1 MRHLA
6 QCLFAVWLS
15 AQTPPAAP
23 AADDFSKTITDLAS
37 RDRKVQ
43 EAAIETL
50 GRLRDPRALIPLTA
64 LRQGTLFLMD
74 GLLVIVPTEKEKK
87 VFLKDGSELTP
98 LTEAISG
105 RIVVGPDGKP
115 TLTDVSTLK
124 RVVATNALKQKIA
137 PVLSSLSLA
146 SPDPDARKSAAGRM
160 GEDRAPESIPLL
172 EAAMAQEKDRWVR
185 LAMDEAIQMIRLVD
199 PDSSVRREA
208 AIHLGDIKGAN
219 AVPQL
224 KSMVTPGPDGKVP
237 ESNKTVI
244 DAAKAAIQNIE
255 SHEALTQTVST
266 TFEVLSLSSVLMM
279 IALGLAITFGVMGV
293 INMAHGEMLMIG
305 AYAAYTVQ
313 NVFQAVAPTHYDWYF
328 VVAVPVSF
336 LAAASMGMLIERTL
350 LQRLYGRPLESMLAT
365 WGISLMLQQLV
376 RSIYGAANVDIK
388 SPSYLTGGLQVM
400 SGLTLSYNRI
410 FIFVFSF
417 LCLLGIYL
425 LLYRSAIGLRIR
437 AVVQNRSMSACLGVA
452 TGRVDALT
460 FALGAGV
467 AGMAGCAL
475 SQLGTVGPGLGQT
488 YIVDAFMVV
497 VLGGVGKL
505 LGTVVAAFGIGG
517 VNKILE
523 SLIGSA
529 LPKWGPI
536 LSKVA
541 VLVLLILFLQKKPSG
556 LFAIKGRH
564 ADA

>member
-1 MRHLA
+1 LA
-6 QCLFAVWLS
+6 AWCL
-15 AQTPPAAP
+15 AQTPPAP
-23 AADDFSKTITDLAS
+23 AVDEFSKAVADLGS

-43 EAAIETL
+43 EAAIEVL
-50 GRLRDPRALIPLTA
+50 GRLRDPRALVPLTA
-64 LRQGTLFLMD
+64 LRQGTLFKMD
-74 GLLVIVPTEKEKK
+74 ELLVIVPTEKEKK
-87 VFLKDGSELTP
+87 VFLKDGTELAP
-98 LTEAISG
+98 LTEAITGKS
-105 RIVVGPDGKP
+105 VVGADGKP
-115 TLTDVSTLK
+115 KMVDVSTLK

-160 GEDRAPESIPLL
+160 GEDRSPDSIPLL
-172 EAAMAQEKDRWVR
+172 QAAMAAEKDRWVR
-185 LAMDEAIQMIRLVD
+185 LAMDEAIQMIRLTDAD
-199 PDSSVRREA
+199 PSVRREA
-208 AIHLGDIKGAN
+208 AEHLGAIHGAN
-219 AVPQL
+219 AVPQM
-224 KSMVTPGPDGKVP
+224 KVMIAPGPDGQPAEK
-237 ESNKTVI
+237 SRTVVV
-244 DAAKAAIQNIE
+244 AVKAAIQDIE
-255 SHEALTQTVST
+255 SHEALTQKVST

-305 AYAAYTVQ
+305 AYAAYSVQ
-313 NVFQAVAPTHYDWYF
+313 NVFQALMPAHYDWYF
-328 VVAVPVSF
+328 IVAIPVSF

-376 RSIYGAANVDIK
+376 RSLYGAANVDIK
-388 SPSYLTGGLQVM
+388 SPSYLTGGLQIM
-400 SGLTLSYNRI
+400 AGLTLSYNRI
-410 FIFVFSF
+410 FIFLFSF
-417 LCLLGIYL
+417 VCLLGIYL
-425 LLYRSAIGLRIR
+425 LLYRSKVGLRIR
-437 AVVQNRSMSACLGVA
+437 AVVQNRSMSANLGVA
-452 TGRVDALT
+452 TGRIDAVT
-460 FALGAGV
+460 FAIGAGV

-475 SQLGTVGPGLGQT
+475 SQLGTVGPGLGQI

-523 SLIGSA
+523 SMIGSA

-564 ADA
+564 AES